1 MLEKDYSGF
10 YIYEELHCWSQERSH
25 VTESTHYLLENKSL
39 LKSRE
44 KKKRKKHQTFEQL
57 EAFLETIKKREK
69 I

>member
-39 LKSRE
+39 E
-44 KKKRKKHQTFEQL
+44 KHQTFEQL
-57 EAFLETIKKREK
+57 EAFLATIKKREK